1 MIHLILKKTTILTS
15 LLLSLALILGACGDK
30 DKDDATKDVTNN
42 DTSNDIEETAP
53 GEDPAAT
60 GESFGFKKF
69 ELEVDYPDQDEAI
82 DVNYEEEKDAT
93 DAEYKNVDDDN
104 SDVTGQAAMAKLKP
118 LLESLQLNEDM
129 TDEEIMERI
138 VTVFNINDNY
148 TKIDIDI
155 TWENGEEKE
164 IEDVK

>member
-1 MIHLILKKTTILTS
+1 MIRLRLKKTSILTT

-30 DKDDATKDVTNN
+30 DKDEATKDVTNN

-60 GESFGFKKF
+60 GEAFGFTKF
-69 ELEVDYPDQDEAI
+69 ELEVDYPEQEEAL
-82 DVNYEEEKDAT
+82 DVNYEEEKDST

-118 LLESLQLNEDM
+118 LLDQLQLNEDM
-129 TDEEIMERI
+129 TDEEIIERI
-138 VTVFNINDNY
+138 ITVFNINENY